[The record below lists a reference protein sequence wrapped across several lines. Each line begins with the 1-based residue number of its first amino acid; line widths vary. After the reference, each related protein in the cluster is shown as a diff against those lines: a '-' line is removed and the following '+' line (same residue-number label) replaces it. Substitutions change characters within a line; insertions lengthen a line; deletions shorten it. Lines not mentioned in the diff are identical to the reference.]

1 MSAPTSQMNPIATVS
16 AFATRGPLRPAA
28 PTWTQALNLAG
39 PRLPTASWAWVL
51 LLAGLTAL
59 AWVLPQAQQ
68 ADADLAQA
76 QADVQRL
83 QRARHQLEVQA
94 QAQARA
100 TRAPALPTEAGATTA
115 NAKADPTGLLNE
127 SNAAHAAQLMQWLA
141 FPWVATLQQADVAAQ
156 AERALLLGF
165 NLELSN
171 LGAGPQA
178 QAWARMSA
186 AVTDDAAALRWAQ
199 ALGPQAQLMSRDKL
213 GTPVDTARGPYA
225 WRAEVS
231 WPGAQP

>member
-1 MSAPTSQMNPIATVS
+1 MNALSPITTVS
-16 AFATRGPLRPAA
+16 AIAMRGPLRPSV
-28 PTWTQALNLAG
+28 PTWTQSLNLAG

-59 AWVLPQAQQ
+59 AWVLPPVLQ

-76 QADVQRL
+76 QTDVQRL
-83 QRARHQLEVQA
+83 KRARHQLEVQA

-100 TRAPALPTEAGATTA
+100 TRAPDMPGNAGATTA
-115 NAKADPTGLLNE
+115 HTKGDPTGLLNE

>member
-1 MSAPTSQMNPIATVS
+1 MSCLSTLAQA
-16 AFATRGPLRPAA
+16 RAA
-28 PTWTQALNLAG
+28 PPIWTQSLNLAG
-39 PRLPTASWAWVL
+39 PRLPTASWAWLL

-68 ADADLAQA
+68 ADEELAQV

-83 QRARHQLEVQA
+83 QRARHQLDVRA
-94 QAQARA
+94 QALTRVAR
-100 TRAPALPTEAGATTA
+100 PIH
-115 NAKADPTGLLNE
+115 ADEDKDAAASSLLND
-127 SNAAHAAQLMQWLA
+127 SNAGRAAQLMQWLG
-141 FPWVATLQQADVAAQ
+141 FPWMATLQQADEAAQ
-156 AERALLLGF
+156 AERALMLGF
-165 NLELSN
+165 NLDLSN

-186 AVTDDAAALRWAQ
+186 AVVDDAAALRWAQ

-225 WRAEVS
+225 WRAEIS
-231 WPGAQP
+231 WPGVQP

>member
-1 MSAPTSQMNPIATVS
+1 MSARITLAAMTS
-16 AFATRGPLRPAA
+16 LRSPA
-28 PTWTQALNLAG
+28 PTWTQSLNLAG

-59 AWVLPQAQQ
+59 AWVLPQVQQ
-68 ADADLAQA
+68 ADVDLAQA
-76 QADVQRL
+76 QGDVQRL
-83 QRARHQLEVQA
+83 QRARHQLEVH
-94 QAQARA
+94 AQARA
-100 TRAPALPTEAGATTA
+100 RGAASTVAAGTTPTDAHT
-115 NAKADPTGLLNE
+115 DPTGLLND
-127 SNAAHAAQLMQWLA
+127 SNAARAAQLMQWLA
-141 FPWVATLQQADVAAQ
+141 FPWVATLQQADEAAQ

>member
-1 MSAPTSQMNPIATVS
+1 MSARVDLATL
-16 AFATRGPLRPAA
+16 APLRLMRSPV
-28 PTWTQALNLAG
+28 PTWTQSLNLAG

-59 AWVLPQAQQ
+59 AWVLPQVQQ

-83 QRARHQLEVQA
+83 QRARHQLDVQA

-100 TRAPALPTEAGATTA
+100 ATLPAAVDGAAASA
-115 NAKADPTGLLNE
+115 NAKADPTGLLNDG
-127 SNAAHAAQLMQWLA
+127 NAARAAQLMQWLA
-141 FPWVATLQQADVAAQ
+141 FPWVATLQQADEAAQ